1 MQSRSVCPLPYPA
14 RIWRQPAIRASRHD
28 AISFPCLPEQ
38 RAQGVVSQA
47 RQHLKPFTPEYG
59 DRNPQVKTEE
69 RKAVKTARAKKRF
82 ESSKPIRKRNNKRAV
97 EKLER
102 YLQRDFADGMNYYCL
117 TVGKSARFRHFIK
130 GAFTYDHAVE
140 YMRSIMRIVR
150 KRSQS
155 LEYLY
160 IIEPETSGTFTVHLV
175 TNAPV
180 QLLREVSRT
189 ESGSAIIHVSYYRF
203 TPENRKE
210 LVERVRTFTDNG
222 TWRDNHLKGKRLFC
236 RNKHERPASI
246 LA

>member
-1 MQSRSVCPLPYPA
+1 M
-14 RIWRQPAIRASRHD
+14 
-28 AISFPCLPEQ
+28 
-38 RAQGVVSQA
+38 
-47 RQHLKPFTPEYG
+47 
-59 DRNPQVKTEE
+59 
-69 RKAVKTARAKKRF
+69 KTARAKKRF
-82 ESSKPIRKRNNKRAV
+82 ESSKPIRKRNNNRAV

-117 TVGKSARFRHFIK
+117 TVGKSAHFRHFIK

-140 YMRSIMRIVR
+140 YMRAIMRIVR
-150 KRSQS
+150 KRSES

-189 ESGSAIIHVSYYRF
+189 EAGSAIIHVSYYRF
-203 TPENRKE
+203 TPENQKE

-246 LA
+246 PA

>member
-1 MQSRSVCPLPYPA
+1 M
-14 RIWRQPAIRASRHD
+14 
-28 AISFPCLPEQ
+28 
-38 RAQGVVSQA
+38 
-47 RQHLKPFTPEYG
+47 
-59 DRNPQVKTEE
+59 
-69 RKAVKTARAKKRF
+69 KTARAKKRF

-117 TVGKSARFRHFIK
+117 TVGKSDRFRHFIN

-140 YMRSIMRIVR
+140 YIRSIMRIVR
-150 KRSQS
+150 KRLKT

-175 TNAPV
+175 TNTPV
-180 QLLREVSRT
+180 HLLREVART
-189 ESGSAIIHVSYYRF
+189 EAGSAIIHESYYRF

-246 LA
+246 PA

>member
-1 MQSRSVCPLPYPA
+1 M
-14 RIWRQPAIRASRHD
+14 
-28 AISFPCLPEQ
+28 
-38 RAQGVVSQA
+38 
-47 RQHLKPFTPEYG
+47 
-59 DRNPQVKTEE
+59 
-69 RKAVKTARAKKRF
+69 KTARAKKCF
-82 ESSKPIRKRNNKRAV
+82 ESSKPIRKQNNKRAV

-102 YLQRDFADGMNYYCL
+102 YLQRDFADGMSYYCL

-140 YMRSIMRIVR
+140 YMQAIMRIVR
-150 KRSQS
+150 KRSES

-180 QLLREVSRT
+180 QLLREVART

-203 TPENRKE
+203 TPENQKE
-210 LVERVRTFTDNG
+210 LVERVRTFTDHG
-222 TWRDNHLKGKRLFC
+222 AWRDNRLKWKRLFC

-246 LA
+246 PA

>member
-1 MQSRSVCPLPYPA
+1 MPARTARTGRCEASATAFETLPA
-14 RIWRQPAIRASRHD
+14 RIR
-28 AISFPCLPEQ
+28 
-38 RAQGVVSQA
+38 
-47 RQHLKPFTPEYG
+47 

-140 YMRSIMRIVR
+140 YMRAIMRIVR
-150 KRSQS
+150 KRLKT

-189 ESGSAIIHVSYYRF
+189 EAGSAIIHVSYYRF
-203 TPENRKE
+203 TPENQKE

-246 LA
+246 PA